1 MISTGIIK
9 LKDDEFVEL
18 ADIIYKNSGIS
29 FSANK
34 KYLLENRL
42 SKRVQDLNFN
52 SFKDYI
58 YYLKYD
64 IKRSEEIIK
73 LLNLVT
79 INETYFLRERP
90 QMDYLINKYIPE
102 LVAKGKKNVKIWSA
116 ASSTGEEAYSIA
128 ILLKE
133 SGLLNKI
140 KVDIFASDIN
150 SDVLETAKKGEYR
163 AISFRGVNPQII
175 SKYFIK
181 EGTVYKILPEI
192 KTMVTFFKANLL
204 EKSSFLRIGTVDV
217 IFCRN
222 VLIYFDIEAKQKVL
236 ENFYSILQP
245 NGMLFLGHSETLTKI
260 TDKFTMN
267 NLGTAIVYIKN

>member
-116 ASSTGEEAYSIA
+116 ASSTG
-128 ILLKE
+128 
-133 SGLLNKI
+133 
-140 KVDIFASDIN
+140 
-150 SDVLETAKKGEYR
+150 
-163 AISFRGVNPQII
+163 
-175 SKYFIK
+175 
-181 EGTVYKILPEI
+181 
-192 KTMVTFFKANLL
+192 
-204 EKSSFLRIGTVDV
+204 
-217 IFCRN
+217 
-222 VLIYFDIEAKQKVL
+222 
-236 ENFYSILQP
+236 
-245 NGMLFLGHSETLTKI
+245 
-260 TDKFTMN
+260 
-267 NLGTAIVYIKN
+267 